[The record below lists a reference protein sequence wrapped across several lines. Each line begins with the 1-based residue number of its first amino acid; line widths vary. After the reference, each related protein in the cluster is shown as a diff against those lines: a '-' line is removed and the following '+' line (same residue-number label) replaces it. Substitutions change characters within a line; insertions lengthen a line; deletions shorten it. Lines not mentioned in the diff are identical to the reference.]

1 MTKSEQIAREKIRR
15 MDTQTL
21 LATWELTT
29 NVNDANI
36 PIVRGWLMDE
46 FELRNP
52 KGFNQ
57 WLDTDLCLDED
68 LRKFI

>member
-36 PIVRGWLMDE
+36 PMVRGWLMDE
-46 FELRNP
+46 FKLRNP
-52 KGFNQ
+52 KGFYQ